1 LRHSAGYIGQIMSSD
16 PINRDGLTHRFWE
29 KKPMAKLSK
38 REWEALCD
46 GCGKCCLNKIE
57 DEETGRVYLTRVACR
72 LFDDSTCKCGQYKIR
87 HQFVPECIVLRPDNI
102 DEHAYWMPRTCAYR
116 LVWQGKPLPNWHP
129 LVSGDPETVHDAGVS
144 MRGRT
149 VAEFEVDED
158 DWEDH
163 LIEEPR

>member
-1 LRHSAGYIGQIMSSD
+1 MRHSAGYIGQIMSSD